1 LKNAGVELE
10 RQSRSFFIHNSG
22 THKWHYHS
30 RPATASGIPTLPL
43 LITPG
48 AEVDT
53 CSSVKKSGQW
63 ACHQKLKKG
72 IPAPSSSRVHGILS
86 LINVPIPLQ
95 FFQNL
100 VMRIIDSFLI
110 LNHPERLL

>member
-22 THKWHYHS
+22 APQRNFDS
-30 RPATASGIPTLPL
+30 RHTPAPGIPTLPL

-72 IPAPSSSRVHGILS
+72 IPAPSSSRVQGFLS
-86 LINVPIPLQ
+86 LINAPIPLQ